1 MSMMQLRFFATF
13 RPIVGGATAALEA
26 PPGVTV
32 RELIAR
38 VVQRWPALGP
48 QLLDAQGRLYG
59 HVHVLVNGRDA
70 PYLPAGLDTPLGPE
84 DVVSFFPAVAGGT
97 HSVPLKRTAS
107 PFAGG
112 AG

>member
-1 MSMMQLRFFATF
+1 MMQVRFFATF
-13 RPIVGGATAALEA
+13 RPIVGGATAEVEA
-26 PPGVTV
+26 PPGATV

-38 VVQRWPALGP
+38 AVERWPALGP
-48 QLLDAQGRLYG
+48 QLLDAQGQLYG

-70 PYLPAGLDTPLGPE
+70 PYLPAGLDTPLE
-84 DVVSFFPAVAGGT
+84 ADDVVSFFPAVAGGT
-97 HSVPLKRTAS
+97 QSVPLKRTAA